1 MAQGV
6 VFVLLSFFWPPYLFT
21 ANLTRLRSQQRAT
34 KAVRRC
40 LVVVSLPERLL
51 SITPFITALTGLVT
65 PPAGL
70 LRIIDV
76 IFKTWPAGR
85 TP

>member
-1 MAQGV
+1 M
-6 VFVLLSFFWPPYLFT
+6 VFIQISCIWSAYLFT
-21 ANLTRLRSQQRAT
+21 TNLTRLRTQKRAT
-34 KAVRRC
+34 KAALRC

-51 SITPFITALTGLVT
+51 SITSFITALTGLMT
-65 PPAGL
+65 APAGL

-76 IFKTWPAGR
+76 IFTTWPAGR